1 MKKPAKKQLAKAML
15 LLATIFLTSSPAP
28 AATYLFE
35 GSPAVGSS
43 HLDTMRGGF
52 LTSKQGFLSLGI
64 TKVTSIDGILQVTN
78 TLHIPDLTR
87 LGSMRGSFATNTVYH
102 RPAHPEV
109 SPVPSETPVAS
120 QDLSANSAAVPIQST
135 ASQSSSAHPATS
147 PVAVAASNLPTDKGL
162 LVLNNG
168 FSTLIQNS
176 LDQKTI
182 QNLTIVEASVA
193 NVKLFREIELMA
205 RINEQLIN
213 AMR

>member
-1 MKKPAKKQLAKAML
+1 
-15 LLATIFLTSSPAP
+15 
-28 AATYLFE
+28 
-35 GSPAVGSS
+35 
-43 HLDTMRGGF
+43 
-52 LTSKQGFLSLGI
+52 
-64 TKVTSIDGILQVTN
+64 
-78 TLHIPDLTR
+78 
-87 LGSMRGSFATNTVYH
+87 MRGSFATNTVYH

-109 SPVPSETPVAS
+109 SPVPSEAPVAS
-120 QDLSANSAAVPIQST
+120 QDHPTRST
-135 ASQSSSAHPATS
+135 ASQSSSAPPATS
-147 PVAVAASNLPTDKGL
+147 PVAVAPSNLPTENGL

>member
-1 MKKPAKKQLAKAML
+1 MKIPAKRQLAKAML

-43 HLDTMRGGF
+43 HLDSMRGGF
-52 LTSKQGFLSLGI
+52 LTSNQGFLSLGI

-109 SPVPSETPVAS
+109 LPVPSEAPVAS
-120 QDLSANSAAVPIQST
+120 QDHPTRST
-135 ASQSSSAHPATS
+135 ASQSSSAPPATS
-147 PVAVAASNLPTDKGL
+147 PVAVAPSNLPTENGL